1 MLEYLFGSKTR
12 MKLMRL
18 FFREPEKIFYV
29 RELTRLLETQINAI
43 RRELELLYKAGL
55 IEPLARVPGE
65 RDEPGPV
72 KKYYRLNRGSLL
84 YPELQALLLKAKML
98 GEQAFIDELKNR
110 GGDMKLFLL
119 SGYFT
124 NDDRAPTDILMVGDV
139 KEKAVMRLVGDYE
152 KEHGHTLRYTFLTEQ
167 EFFDRRHVMDK
178 FLFALF
184 EAKNIKV
191 VNALGI

>member
-55 IEPLARVPGE
+55 IEPLDQVPGE
-65 RDEPGPV
+65 REEPGPV

-98 GEQAFIDELKNR
+98 GEQAFIEELKDR

>member
-55 IEPLARVPGE
+55 IEPLDRVPGE
-65 RDEPGPV
+65 REEPGPV

-98 GEQAFIDELKNR
+98 GEQSFIEELKDR

>member
-1 MLEYLFGSKTR
+1 MLEHLFGSKTR
-12 MKLMRL
+12 IKLMRL

-55 IEPLARVPGE
+55 VEQLDQISEE
-65 RDEPGPV
+65 REEPGPA

-84 YPELQALLLKAKML
+84 YPELQALLVKAKML
-98 GEQAFIDELKNR
+98 GEQAFIQELQEKA
-110 GGDMKLFLL
+110 GDVKLLLL

-139 KEKAVMRLVGDYE
+139 KEKAVMRLVSEYE
-152 KEHGHTLRYTFLTEQ
+152 KEQGHTLRYTFLTEQ

-178 FLFALF
+178 FLFSLF

-191 VNALGI
+191 ANTLGI